1 MDIRAQAEL
10 DLGEI
15 LDEDGID
22 GGAIL
27 IDPDENA
34 YPVNALYF
42 RVGVDIDPETGA
54 LVPGNKSVVSIR
66 LSELG
71 EGVLPAKEWTVQV
84 KDVTGSMVTG
94 KVNFIALDRTLGTA
108 LLILRV

>member
-1 MDIRAQAEL
+1 MDVRAQAES

-15 LDEDGID
+15 LETDGID
-22 GGAIL
+22 ATL
-27 IDPDENA
+27 IDLDENE
-34 YPVNALYF
+34 YPVNCLYF

-54 LVPGNKSVVSIR
+54 LIPGNKSTVLIR

-71 EGVLPAKEWTVQV
+71 EGILPAEGWTVQTT
-84 KDVTGSMVTG
+84 DVTGSMVTG
-94 KVNFIALDRTLGTA
+94 TVNYAALDRTHGAA

>member
-1 MDIRAQAEL
+1 MDVRAQAES

-15 LDEDGID
+15 LETDGME
-22 GGAIL
+22 GGVTL
-27 IDPDENA
+27 TDPDETE
-34 YPVNALYF
+34 YPVNCLYF

-54 LVPGNKSVVSIR
+54 LIPGNKSAVLIR

-71 EGVLPAKEWTVQV
+71 EGILPAEGWTVQTT
-84 KDVTGSMVTG
+84 DVTGATVTG
-94 KVNFIALDRTLGTA
+94 KVNYAALDRTLGTA